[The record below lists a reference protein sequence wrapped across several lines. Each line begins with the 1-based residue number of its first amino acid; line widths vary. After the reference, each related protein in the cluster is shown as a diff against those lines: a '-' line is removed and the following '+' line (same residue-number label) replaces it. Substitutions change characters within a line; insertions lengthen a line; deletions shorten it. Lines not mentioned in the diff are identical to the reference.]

1 MFNILLINQN
11 SSPLLPE
18 SLCVQTLNESIKL
31 IPLNYCIGHQLKLES
46 KECYF
51 LIHMEFIIN
60 IFHHNQLIQSKTI
73 QK

>member
-18 SLCVQTLNESIKL
+18 SLCVQTLNESIQL
-31 IPLNYCIGHQLKLES
+31 IPLNHCIGHQLKLES